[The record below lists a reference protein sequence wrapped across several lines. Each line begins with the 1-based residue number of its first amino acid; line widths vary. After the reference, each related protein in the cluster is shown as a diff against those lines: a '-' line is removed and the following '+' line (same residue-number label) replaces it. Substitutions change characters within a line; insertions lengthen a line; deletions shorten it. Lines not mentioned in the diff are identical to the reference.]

1 MPRMRKML
9 VILSQRRMVAARR
22 KKSMRRMKTK
32 MVGRLMFRQR
42 GRGRTKMIRMT
53 MMMVER
59 MTRDHPSDRVGPL
72 LGLRTDH

>member
-1 MPRMRKML
+1 ML
-9 VILSQRRMVAARR
+9 VILSQRRMAVRR

-42 GRGRTKMIRMT
+42 GRDRIKMIRMT

>member
-1 MPRMRKML
+1 ML
-9 VILSQRRMVAARR
+9 VILSQRRTAVRR
-22 KKSMRRMKTK
+22 KKLMRRMKTK

-42 GRGRTKMIRMT
+42 GRDRVKMIRMT

>member
-9 VILSQRRMVAARR
+9 VILSQRRTAVRR

-42 GRGRTKMIRMT
+42 GRDRIKMIRMT

>member
-1 MPRMRKML
+1 ML
-9 VILSQRRMVAARR
+9 VILSQRRTAVRR

-42 GRGRTKMIRMT
+42 GRDRIKMIRMT